1 MTLFQ
6 TADRLLKRFYDLC
19 GYIAA
24 VFMILLAIFVLL
36 SIATRALGTY
46 IPGLTEYSGYSMA
59 ASSFFALAYTF
70 RNGGHIRVAIVRN
83 ALRGKARQ
91 ILELWCVVIATGFSL
106 YLAWYLVSMTYISWR
121 FEDRSEGGDAI
132 LLWIPQTGVAFG
144 SVVMAICMVHTLI
157 KAFAGHEDAVPQ
169 AAKIGD

>member
-1 MTLFQ
+1 MALFQ
-6 TADRLLKRFYDLC
+6 TADRLLGRLYGLC

-24 VFMILLAIFVLL
+24 GFMVLLAVLVML
-36 SIATRALGTY
+36 SIVTRALGTY

-70 RNGGHIRVAIVRN
+70 RNGGHVRVAIVRN
-83 ALRGKARQ
+83 ALRGTARR

-106 YLAWYLVSMTYISWR
+106 YLAWYLVAMTYVSWR

-144 SVVMAICMVHTLI
+144 SLVMAVCMIHTLVR
-157 KAFAGHEDAVPQ
+157 AFAGHGDAVPQ
-169 AAKIGD
+169 AARIGD